1 MSGWDQHYGGF
12 DANQYQSQGFYDPT
26 ASNYDYSNYNSNTDG
41 GGADYQAPSG
51 QFGDMQFNSANNA
64 DNDDFANEPPLSMPK
79 TVLLI
84 NLENMIFSLSMD
96 QRQII
101 WRRVVLFFER
111 EIYH

>member
-26 ASNYDYSNYNSNTDG
+26 ASNYDYSNYDSNTGG

-64 DNDDFANEPPLSMPK
+64 DNDDFANEPPL
-79 TVLLI
+79 LEELGI
-84 NLENMIFSLSMD
+84 NLD
-96 QRQII
+96 HII
-101 WRRVVLFFER
+101 QKSHFFT
-111 EIYH
+111 I